1 MRKVLVCSRLD
12 YWTNSQNFVG
22 AAAHIPA
29 SQTRLAK
36 FGKTLMLD
44 KKLAVSNPPYRLWRL
59 IINSIEARESD
70 MTPEEIVAE
79 ISRTNRTVLYLQ
91 SNLQSLTLDDVLT
104 LMDAAAMRGFRFG
117 SNVALSMLQG
127 ELVVRLS
134 RLKGSNTSPDGS
146 AAIRH
151 S

>member
-1 MRKVLVCSRLD
+1 
-12 YWTNSQNFVG
+12 
-22 AAAHIPA
+22 
-29 SQTRLAK
+29 
-36 FGKTLMLD
+36 
-44 KKLAVSNPPYRLWRL
+44 
-59 IINSIEARESD
+59 

-79 ISRTNRTVLYLQ
+79 ISRTNRTVLCLQ
-91 SNLQSLTLDDVLT
+91 NNLQSFSMEDVLT

-134 RLKGSNTSPDGS
+134 RLKGPNAGPDGGV
-146 AAIRH
+146 AMRH

>member
-1 MRKVLVCSRLD
+1 MPACSLPGH
-12 YWTNSQNFVG
+12 WINSQSSG
-22 AAAHIPA
+22 GGAAHI
-29 SQTRLAK
+29 SVSKTGFGK

-44 KKLAVSNPPYRLWRL
+44 KKLARSKPPCRLWGL
-59 IINSIEARESD
+59 IINYVEAREFD

-91 SNLQSLTLDDVLT
+91 NNLQSLTLDDVLT

-134 RLKGSNTSPDGS
+134 RLKGSNTSPDGG